1 MLKIEDLCVNLH
13 PNWKKVRKMKQ
24 IKILFALAM
33 TILLMGSCLKADD
46 ESNVTLYNDAA
57 ITSFT
62 LGTLNKY
69 VGDSKTTYSG
79 STYYFCVDQ
88 SNTGIH
94 TFKDTTIIGRCV
106 YNNDSLPLGTDL
118 QHVVGTLKTLNN
130 GVAIIERLDEPD
142 YYDYFDLLDSI
153 DFTKPRKVRVYSS
166 DGSVYNQYYIS
177 VEAHQESGNEFVWKL
192 MDNNWTAVPDA
203 MPLPEGIKQL
213 LGSSKNK
220 TEYYALS
227 TDNKLMVSY
236 DNGASWQEDLVNEDA
251 DLLPTRDLALV
262 SYPMTNTD
270 SVDYVLL
277 VGNREVNEQNNES
290 IAMVWR
296 KVVDYGKN
304 ATKASWNYME
314 RNADS
319 DSLALPRLKNLTM
332 VKYDDGVL
340 ALGGEGIGGCT
351 NKPYS
356 TIYQSRDNGITWKYN
371 PYYNLPA
378 EFNNLAT
385 KVSATVDGDNFIWL
399 YCEGSGQVWRGR
411 LNKLGWKNQK

>member
-79 STYYFCVDQ
+79 STDYFCVDQ

-177 VEAHQESGNEFVWKL
+177 VEAHQENGNEFVWKL
-192 MDNNWTAVPDA
+192 MDDEWTAIPDE
-203 MPLPEGIKQL
+203 MVLPDGIKKI
-213 LGSSKNK
+213 LGGST
-220 TEYYALS
+220 TEKYAMS

-236 DNGASWQEDLVNEDA
+236 DNGTSWQEDLVNEDA
-251 DLLPTRDLALV
+251 DLMPTD
-262 SYPMTNTD
+262 MQ
-270 SVDYVLL
+270 
-277 VGNREVNEQNNES
+277 G
-290 IAMVWR
+290 
-296 KVVDYGKN
+296 
-304 ATKASWNYME
+304 
-314 RNADS
+314 
-319 DSLALPRLKNLTM
+319 
-332 VKYDDGVL
+332 
-340 ALGGEGIGGCT
+340 
-351 NKPYS
+351 
-356 TIYQSRDNGITWKYN
+356 
-371 PYYNLPA
+371 
-378 EFNNLAT
+378 
-385 KVSATVDGDNFIWL
+385 
-399 YCEGSGQVWRGR
+399 
-411 LNKLGWKNQK
+411 

>member
-1 MLKIEDLCVNLH
+1 MLIIEDLCVNLH

-24 IKILFALAM
+24 IKLSIILAM
-33 TILLMGSCLKADD
+33 TILLMGSCLEADN
-46 ESNVTLYNDAA
+46 ESSMTLYNDAA
-57 ITSFT
+57 ITGFT

-69 VGDSKTTYSG
+69 VDDTKTTFSG
-79 STYYFCVDQ
+79 STCFFNVDQ
-88 SNTGIH
+88 SNTGVH

-118 QHVVGTLKTLNN
+118 KHVVGKLTTLNN
-130 GVAIIERLDEPD
+130 GVAIIESLDEPD

-177 VEAHQESGNEFVWKL
+177 VNAHQEDGSKFVWQL
-192 MDNNWTAVPDA
+192 MDDEWTATPDE
-203 MPLPEGIKQL
+203 MVIPDGIKQI
-213 LGSSKNK
+213 LGGST
-220 TEYYALS
+220 TEKYAMS
-227 TDNKLMVSY
+227 TDNKLMVSF
-236 DNGASWQEDLVNEDA
+236 DNGTSWQEDIVNEDA
-251 DLLPTRDLALV
+251 DMLPTRDLSLV
-262 SYPMTNTD
+262 SYAMTNTD

-277 VGNREVNEQNNES
+277 VGNREVNEQNGES

-296 KVVDYGKN
+296 KVVDYSRN

-340 ALGGEGIGGCT
+340 ALGAEGIGGCT
-351 NKPYS
+351 NEPYS
-356 TIYQSRDNGITWKYN
+356 MIYQSRDNGITWKYN
-371 PYYNLPA
+371 PYYILPE
-378 EFNNLAT
+378 EFNKLAT

-399 YCEGSGQVWRGR
+399 HCEGSGQVWRGR
-411 LNKLGWKNQK
+411 LNKLGWKNKK